1 MSGVMKMNETTQFER
16 SKIAYINKDNKSVP
30 VQNSGIIKPEEKGG
44 AIMSGDN
51 YSKAEIDLK
60 FENLETKVDSKFDLL
75 IQKMDDGFE
84 KQRLNTE
91 KILSDFK
98 LNLVTEQQKNK
109 KEFMYW
115 AIGII
120 IALIGIAFPIWFG
133 N

>member
-1 MSGVMKMNETTQFER
+1 M
-16 SKIAYINKDNKSVP
+16 YKDNKSVP

-51 YSKAEIDLK
+51 HSKAEIDLK

-115 AIGII
+115 AVGII

>member
-1 MSGVMKMNETTQFER
+1 
-16 SKIAYINKDNKSVP
+16 
-30 VQNSGIIKPEEKGG
+30 
-44 AIMSGDN
+44 MSGDN

-115 AIGII
+115 AVGII